1 MLFISESIVVALKQK
16 EKFIVSHELV
26 NFSLIIKNNKEKIVL
41 KNRSVI
47 QIYKK

>member
-1 MLFISESIVVALKQK
+1 VVALKEK

-26 NFSLIIKNNKEKIVL
+26 NFSLIIKIIKNNKEKIVL
-41 KNRSVI
+41 TNRSVI